1 MYILSMS
8 RLVLFWKSRS
18 VLGQWCSSYRERVRR
33 FHNPLCWN
41 CEVIWT
47 HFSALTKTY
56 NLLGHLLLQRWS
68 LDRWRA
74 LQFSQSNCWFGI
86 LVWLSESVSRQRR
99 NCRAAITWSTIHI
112 QVKYPIKNYYN
123 NTIFLNSVLS
133 FWKTNRCLT
142 ILETTEE
149 PEKVE
154 FKLKRKYFLLMGR
167 KVWNNFHFLQ
177 SSNSK

>member
-1 MYILSMS
+1 MHILSMS

-18 VLGQWCSSYRERVRR
+18 VLGQWYSPYRERVRR
-33 FHNPLCWN
+33 FHNSLCGN

-47 HFSALTKTY
+47 NFSALTKTY

-74 LQFSQSNCWFGI
+74 LQFSQSNCRFGI

-99 NCRAAITWSTIHI
+99 NCRTTSTWSTIHI

-123 NTIFLNSVLS
+123 NTIFLNSVLF
-133 FWKTNRCLT
+133 FWWKQIDVWQSWKPQTS
-142 ILETTEE
+142 
-149 PEKVE
+149 
-154 FKLKRKYFLLMGR
+154 LKK
-167 KVWNNFHFLQ
+167 WN
-177 SSNSK
+177 SNWSANIFYWWDAKCEIISIFCRVVM